1 MNVVLNGLVIEIHN
15 LNVFSPWNFRPKM
28 YLYLQIG
35 SDANGKLNQGCHK
48 WVSFILILPG
58 SQLTG

>member
-35 SDANGKLNQGCHK
+35 LDANGNVEPR
-48 WVSFILILPG
+48 VS
-58 SQLTG
+58 